1 MVYIQKIKL
10 FVRKFGQLMPLNAIM
25 RPRKVASSNPRS
37 GRVPMSFSKNLCTIN
52 TDCSYGEGQH
62 REETHT

>member
-1 MVYIQKIKL
+1 MWL
-10 FVRKFGQLMPLNAIM
+10 GVRTAGLGF
-25 RPRKVASSNPRS
+25 RKVAGSNPRS